1 MTKQNI
7 KKKYLFLGDVD
18 SINIELVI
26 KSFGI
31 LRNKVNYILICNKKD
46 LLRSNY
52 FKRKKI
58 EINEILDP
66 ISFLNYKKNK
76 LNVFNI
82 NNISKKKYLNLLNQI
97 QISNNLA
104 NSTKY
109 DLITMPIDKSIFKKE
124 INFTGLTEYFGKIN
138 KKTTVMLMHGDKFS
152 VIPMTTHI
160 NLKDV
165 SKYLS
170 SRNVEF
176 FIKNIFNNLKR
187 KIYDLNFTDIKFLCY
202 NPHCGENN
210 TIGSEDK
217 VLNHLINKNFK
228 KILGPYPADSA
239 FNIYKKN
246 TLYISTYH
254 DQALIPYKILNKKGF
269 NLTLG
274 LSYRRLSPAHGTA
287 EDIKYKNKSDN
298 SSYLA
303 CMLS

>member
-1 MTKQNI
+1 MTKQDI
-7 KKKYLFLGDVD
+7 KKKYLFLGDID
-18 SINIELVI
+18 SINIELVL

-31 LRNKVNYILICNKKD
+31 LKNKVNYILICNKKD

-76 LNVFNI
+76 LNVFNV

-138 KKTTVMLMHGDKFS
+138 KKTTVMLMHGEKFS

-210 TIGSEDK
+210 TLGNEDIMIK
-217 VLNHLINKNFK
+217 KIIKKKKRIKGIFSADSIFINFK
-228 KILGPYPADSA
+228 KS
-239 FNIYKKN
+239 
-246 TLYISTYH
+246 TLFISTYH
-254 DQALIPYKILNKKGF
+254 DQALIPFKILNKKSL

-274 LSYRRLSPAHGTA
+274 LDYRRISPAHGVA
-287 EDIKYKNKSDN
+287 RDIKKKYIADN
-298 SSYLA
+298 TSYLK
-303 CMLS
+303 CLLF